1 MNSWSP
7 GALRELV
14 GVFGAAEN
22 LPSIFDREF
31 RTSHLW
37 RQCKTRQRRRSEYG
51 KSSFVG
57 IRKGQSKLGAN
68 FWTPNLPNVV
78 DGRSPIS
85 RRFAA
90 ASLRFLQCLTSSK
103 HSKKHSDYFVDSQ
116 NRHLVAGHVHS
127 DRKRAASGFI
137 TSKRCA
143 EDNACG
149 SHKIVVLRCHNG
161 VDPGRTFVM
170 WSIVTSP
177 LKPSLIELSATC

>member
-1 MNSWSP
+1 MRALNSWSP

-22 LPSIFDREF
+22 LHSIFDREF

-103 HSKKHSDYFVDSQ
+103 HSKKHSDYFV
-116 NRHLVAGHVHS
+116 V
-127 DRKRAASGFI
+127 
-137 TSKRCA
+137 
-143 EDNACG
+143 
-149 SHKIVVLRCHNG
+149 HKIAIWLR
-161 VDPGRTFVM
+161 
-170 WSIVTSP
+170 
-177 LKPSLIELSATC
+177 ATCTVTVSVRQAALSPASAAPRTMLAETIKSLC